1 MIPDGVTKIASGA
14 FNRCELLTSVTI
26 PEGVTTIGDYAFE
39 KCELLSSMT
48 LPSSLE
54 ELGTSGAYS
63 CVFMNCTKLKQIF
76 VSKDCATKFEDLRGC
91 HKFVVINAG
100 QRVVC
105 HYDTIEGRVGQ
116 ELVKPNGDHYFD
128 VDWFDF
134 DTAPVQGYGDGELTG
149 YSGSIPGVDDP
160 LSAYK
165 QNVEEDPSNKD
176 GKDSPSW
183 YHPSASW
190 NGSQWLDK
198 NNCEIYSGGY
208 HPFVTTPTKAGTYNL
223 TLTFSW
229 DDGYT
234 ETINIRFIIREKG
247 AWYVDGAS
255 GSDAN
260 SGLEASSAKA
270 TIQAAIDVAL
280 ACDTILV
287 APGTYDAINTQGKN
301 VTIRSTGGAEQTKI
315 VGRTSGGVNDDGE
328 VTAAMLISD
337 TLNGQIGDSSDP
349 DYEDEQ
355 TTYKY
360 DIVNEWKTW
369 TPADLACSTLEG
381 FSIEVNSVS
390 EDDQVGIVGGN
401 LKNCRLICAD
411 GVKRFNLVQLAVIE
425 NSFIQAGDLGVWID
439 EDGNEDG
446 NVEAFSDCI
455 LRNCTVYTGSMICSS
470 KMENT
475 IVYARNTKVSLDEGT
490 NKPTLSNCVFYN
502 VNGVSGRS
510 GVTVADPMFKDVANG
525 DFRIRK
531 ASPCVDAGGTVY
543 GTTDLAGSPRVV
555 NGKIDVGCYEYQN
568 DEPDVPTVSASAA
581 NVVATYDGTAHGIA
595 VSVSEP
601 TSGVTVEYA
610 LSADGPWQSESFSF
624 TEVCAATQV
633 WYRALAEGYLGVT
646 NKATVTV
653 NARSIQDV
661 TVSVTLPDGGYKYDG
676 TAKEP
681 AVSVTD
687 SFSGFSS
694 SDYSVSYSD
703 NVNAGTAKVVVTGAG
718 SHYTGTKET
727 TFAIAPRT
735 LTFTSASA
743 EWAWDGAA
751 HSCETAPTVTGDGFV
766 GEDGATFS
774 GFASVT
780 APGTYENTFSYAFTS
795 GTVASNYSVS
805 QVYGKLR
812 VFNYKASVKD
822 DGTVKI
828 DGLGDEPLGST
839 EIAIPEKI
847 DGKPVTEIAE
857 GAFANST
864 CGATSLTLAKYC
876 KKIGASAFRGIGTLK
891 TVTFVKVY
899 ETDDVTEAKLEIGAN
914 AFNSTGIASLSVP
927 DYVQEIGNYAFANCG
942 DLKRVAIPAGTTVST
957 KAFYRSGITAGAKPE
972 VITFSAFTVSGSVA
986 TMKVTGTGGSIN
998 VSGLAV
1004 YFSSSLG
1011 ARAEWSKID
1020 HSVGETVLTN
1030 TGCEVTV
1037 AVNVPTGA
1045 EGAYFYV
1052 ELAN

>member
-1 MIPDGVTKIASGA
+1 MKVAVIAAICALASSLSAADYSLTIKNGVLTGYTGTLPEEFDLVIPDSVKTIGAEAFGYCDQLTSVVIPSTVKTVGKEAFQHCWNLVSVEIKGGGTEFGKEAFQDCSKLTSVTLPEGMKTIWNSMFEGCSEASVTIPASVTTIDGWALSGVKGIAVASGSASFKVVNGLLLSKDGTRIVQCPGSASGDLEIPSSVKTIGAGAFAGCPSLSTITIPASVTGIESWAFYDYPATGEIRCAAENAKFCVRDGALLTKDGKKLISAAKRISGAYAVPNGVTKIDCAA
-14 FNRCELLTSVTI
+14 FCGQDGMTSVSFPNGLVVINEESFEECTGLTSVTL
-26 PEGVTTIGDYAFE
+26 PASVTQIGEDAFKE
-39 KCELLSSMT
+39 CL
-48 LPSSLE
+48 SLE
-54 ELGTSGAYS
+54 IVT
-63 CVFMNCTKLKQIF
+63 
-76 VSKDCATKFEDLRGC
+76 
-91 HKFVVINAG
+91 INASQVSIDEG
-100 QRVVC
+100 AFDDSDNLKEVRVP
-105 HYDTIEGRVGQ
+105 VGFTGNRSFWI
-116 ELVKPNGDHYFD
+116 P
-128 VDWFDF
+128 
-134 DTAPVQGYGDGELTG
+134 DG
-149 YSGSIPGVDDP
+149 
-160 LSAYK
+160 
-165 QNVEEDPSNKD
+165 
-176 GKDSPSW
+176 
-183 YHPSASW
+183 
-190 NGSQWLDK
+190 
-198 NNCEIYSGGY
+198 C
-208 HPFVTTPTKAGTYNL
+208 
-223 TLTFSW
+223 
-229 DDGYT
+229 
-234 ETINIRFIIREKG
+234 
-247 AWYVDGAS
+247 
-255 GSDAN
+255 
-260 SGLEASSAKA
+260 
-270 TIQAAIDVAL
+270 
-280 ACDTILV
+280 
-287 APGTYDAINTQGKN
+287 
-301 VTIRSTGGAEQTKI
+301 KI
-315 VGRTSGGVNDDGE
+315 VYMES
-328 VTAAMLISD
+328 
-337 TLNGQIGDSSDP
+337 
-349 DYEDEQ
+349 
-355 TTYKY
+355 
-360 DIVNEWKTW
+360 
-369 TPADLACSTLEG
+369 EG
-381 FSIEVNSVS
+381 
-390 EDDQVGIVGGN
+390 
-401 LKNCRLICAD
+401 
-411 GVKRFNLVQLAVIE
+411 
-425 NSFIQAGDLGVWID
+425 
-439 EDGNEDG
+439 
-446 NVEAFSDCI
+446 
-455 LRNCTVYTGSMICSS
+455 
-470 KMENT
+470 
-475 IVYARNTKVSLDEGT
+475 
-490 NKPTLSNCVFYN
+490 P
-502 VNGVSGRS
+502 
-510 GVTVADPMFKDVANG
+510 TVAA
-525 DFRIRK
+525 
-531 ASPCVDAGGTVY
+531 T
-543 GTTDLAGSPRVV
+543 
-555 NGKIDVGCYEYQN
+555 
-568 DEPDVPTVSASAA
+568 AA

-601 TSGVTVEYA
+601 ASGVTVEYA
-610 LSADGPWQSESFSF
+610 LSADGPWQSEAFSF

-653 NARSIQDV
+653 NARPIQDV
-661 TVSVTLPDGGYKYDG
+661 TVTLSLPDGGYKYDG

-703 NVNAGTAKVVVTGAG
+703 NVNAGTAKVVVTGVG
-718 SHYTGTKET
+718 SHYSGTKET
-727 TFAIAPRT
+727 TFSIAPRT

-774 GFASVT
+774 GFVSVT

-795 GTVASNYSVS
+795 GTVAANYDVS

-812 VFNYKASVKD
+812 IFNYKASVKD

-914 AFNSTGIASLSVP
+914 AFNSTGVASLSVP
-927 DYVQEIGNYAFANCG
+927 DYVKEIGNYAFANCG

-986 TMKVTGTGGSIN
+986 TMKVTGTGGSID

-1011 ARAEWSKID
+1011 ARAEWAKID

-1037 AVNVPTGA
+1037 TVNVPTGA
-1045 EGAYFYV
+1045 AGAYFYV

>member
-1 MIPDGVTKIASGA
+1 MK
-14 FNRCELLTSVTI
+14 LLTRMKVAVVAAVCALATS
-26 PEGVTTIGDYAFE
+26 
-39 KCELLSSMT
+39 LS
-48 LPSSLE
+48 
-54 ELGTSGAYS
+54 A
-63 CVFMNCTKLKQIF
+63 
-76 VSKDCATKFEDLRGC
+76 
-91 HKFVVINAG
+91 NAG

-128 VDWFDF
+128 VDLFDF
-134 DTAPVQGYGDGELTG
+134 DTAPVQGYGDSEMSG
-149 YSGSIPGVDDP
+149 YSGSIPGVSNP

-165 QNVEEDPSNKD
+165 KKVKEHPSNKD

-183 YHPSASW
+183 YHP
-190 NGSQWLDK
+190 NGTWYDG
-198 NNCEIYSGGY
+198 SGWSVYTGPY
-208 HPFVTTPTKAGTYNL
+208 HPIVTTPTKAGTYNL
-223 TLTFSW
+223 SLTFSW

-234 ETINIRFIIREKG
+234 ESINIKFIIRDKE
-247 AWYVDGAS
+247 
-255 GSDAN
+255 
-260 SGLEASSAKA
+260 
-270 TIQAAIDVAL
+270 
-280 ACDTILV
+280 
-287 APGTYDAINTQGKN
+287 P
-301 VTIRSTGGAEQTKI
+301 
-315 VGRTSGGVNDDGE
+315 
-328 VTAAMLISD
+328 
-337 TLNGQIGDSSDP
+337 
-349 DYEDEQ
+349 
-355 TTYKY
+355 
-360 DIVNEWKTW
+360 
-369 TPADLACSTLEG
+369 
-381 FSIEVNSVS
+381 
-390 EDDQVGIVGGN
+390 
-401 LKNCRLICAD
+401 
-411 GVKRFNLVQLAVIE
+411 
-425 NSFIQAGDLGVWID
+425 
-439 EDGNEDG
+439 
-446 NVEAFSDCI
+446 
-455 LRNCTVYTGSMICSS
+455 
-470 KMENT
+470 
-475 IVYARNTKVSLDEGT
+475 
-490 NKPTLSNCVFYN
+490 
-502 VNGVSGRS
+502 
-510 GVTVADPMFKDVANG
+510 TVA
-525 DFRIRK
+525 
-531 ASPCVDAGGTVY
+531 
-543 GTTDLAGSPRVV
+543 
-555 NGKIDVGCYEYQN
+555 
-568 DEPDVPTVSASAA
+568 ASAA

-610 LSADGPWQSESFSF
+610 LSADGSWQSEAFSF

-653 NARSIQDV
+653 NARPIQDV
-661 TVSVTLPDGGYKYDG
+661 TVTLSLPDGGYKYDG

-687 SFSGFSS
+687 SFAGFSS

-703 NVNAGTAKVVVTGAG
+703 NVNAGTAKVVVTGVG
-718 SHYTGTKET
+718 SHYSGTKET

-795 GTVASNYSVS
+795 GTVAANYSVS

-812 VFNYKASVKD
+812 IFNYKASVKD

-927 DYVQEIGNYAFANCG
+927 KYVQEIGNYAFANCG

-986 TMKVTGTGGSIN
+986 TMKVTGTGGSID

-1037 AVNVPTGA
+1037 TVNVPTGA
-1045 EGAYFYV
+1045 AGAYFYV